1 VEIDIR
7 VIQLRDREF
16 FSKNTALP
24 SQTVSSALSSVVF
37 DPVQIKELASTIPD
51 FK

>member
-1 VEIDIR
+1 MAVT
-7 VIQLRDREF
+7 QNLLQ
-16 FSKNTALP
+16 AP
-24 SQTVSSALSSVVF
+24 VVL